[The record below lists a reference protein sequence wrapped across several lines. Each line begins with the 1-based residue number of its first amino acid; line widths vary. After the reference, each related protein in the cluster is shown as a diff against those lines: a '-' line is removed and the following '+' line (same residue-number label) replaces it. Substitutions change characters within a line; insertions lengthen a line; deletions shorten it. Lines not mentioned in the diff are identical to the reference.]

1 MLPPRN
7 PPTKMTVN
15 LDSEPC
21 VPGPQTPVIDLVHL
35 SRQTRG
41 DGTLEDE
48 LLRLFANQAQQF
60 LLRIEEERLPGDGHR
75 RADLA
80 HRLKGSARAI
90 GAFPLCAAAE
100 AYEDAVREDRAELD
114 EAAQRLAETIEQ
126 ARRVIAQ
133 ML

>member
-1 MLPPRN
+1 MKQTLSLEKPE
-7 PPTKMTVN
+7 T
-15 LDSEPC
+15 D
-21 VPGPQTPVIDLVHL
+21 PGPQAPIIDLVHL

-41 DGTLEDE
+41 DGALENE
-48 LLRLFANQAQQF
+48 LLRLFANQAQQI
-60 LLRIEEERLPGDGHR
+60 LLRIEEERLPGDGHW

-90 GAFPLCAAAE
+90 GAFPLGAAAE

-114 EAAQRLAETIEQ
+114 EAAQRLAEAVEQ

-133 ML
+133 LL